1 MQQLPKKKQIA
12 YAFGMMGWSIL
23 INLINVILV
32 YLYLPPAN
40 SGLPNL
46 ITQVVVFGVFNMIAF
61 ITASGRFID
70 AVYDP
75 LIAHYS
81 DTSKNPK
88 GRRIPLMKLAI
99 LPCLLFCFFVFYPIR
114 CYESSANIIWLC
126 VTLIGFYVSTTTYII
141 PYNALLPELAPTP
154 EQKVTLATWQSLGYV
169 SGVAIGSNT
178 FNVTKLIQTHFSIT
192 ERLPAL
198 QITIL
203 IMATLASIFMMI
215 PVLMIDEKKY
225 CISKPS
231 STPLLPA
238 LKSTLKNK
246 NFVLFIVADFSY
258 YIAITLILS
267 GLMYFVTVLLSLD
280 ESIGNSL
287 IITMVVVSLIFYP
300 FINFLSKRIGKKM
313 LVSFSFLILAVVFSG
328 IYFLGKTSID
338 QKAQVYTLFLLAA
351 PSFAALNILPNAIL
365 AEIIE
370 EDVQLT
376 GENKEGIYY
385 AVRYFFDKIAQ
396 TFGIALFSIL
406 LIYGKD
412 PGNDFGIRL
421 NGVLGFILCLIAAA
435 VFLRFKEK
443 KK

>member
-1 MQQLPKKKQIA
+1 MQQLPVKKQIA

-23 INLINVILV
+23 MNQISVILV
-32 YLYLPPAN
+32 YFYLPPAN

-46 ITQVVVFGVFNMIAF
+46 ITQVVVFGLFNMIAF
-61 ITASGRFID
+61 ITAGGKFID
-70 AVYDP
+70 AIYDP
-75 LIAHYS
+75 LIAQFS

-99 LPCLLFCFFVFYPIR
+99 LPSLLFCFFVFYPVR
-114 CYESSANIIWLC
+114 PYESSANIIWLSIM
-126 VTLIGFYVSTTTYII
+126 LIGFYASTTTYNI

-154 EQKVTLATWQSLGYV
+154 EKKVALSTWQSLGYV
-169 SGVAIGSNT
+169 TGVAIGSNT
-178 FNVTKLIQTHFSIT
+178 FNITKLLQTHFLIH
-192 ERLPAL
+192 ERLHAM

-203 IMATLASIFMMI
+203 IMAALASIFMMI
-215 PVLMIDEKKY
+215 PVLAIDEKTY

-231 STPLLPA
+231 STALVPA

-258 YIAITLILS
+258 YMAITLILS

-287 IITMVVVSLIFYP
+287 IIAMVGVSLVFYP
-300 FINFLSKRIGKKM
+300 LIIFFSKRIGKKI
-313 LVSFSFLILAVVFSG
+313 LVSFSFLVLAVVFSG
-328 IYFLGKTSID
+328 VYFLGKSNID
-338 QKAQVYTLFLLAA
+338 QHTQIFALFILAA
-351 PSFAALNILPNAIL
+351 PPFAALNILPNAIL
-365 AEIIE
+365 AEVIE

-385 AVRYFFDKIAQ
+385 AVRYFFVKIAQ
-396 TFGIALFSIL
+396 TFGVSLFAML

-421 NGVLGFILCLIAAA
+421 TGILGFILCLIAGT

-443 KK
+443 K

>member
-246 NFVLFIVADFSY
+246 NFVLFIIADFSY

-376 GENKEGIYY
+376 GEN
-385 AVRYFFDKIAQ
+385 
-396 TFGIALFSIL
+396 
-406 LIYGKD
+406 
-412 PGNDFGIRL
+412 
-421 NGVLGFILCLIAAA
+421 
-435 VFLRFKEK
+435 
-443 KK
+443 